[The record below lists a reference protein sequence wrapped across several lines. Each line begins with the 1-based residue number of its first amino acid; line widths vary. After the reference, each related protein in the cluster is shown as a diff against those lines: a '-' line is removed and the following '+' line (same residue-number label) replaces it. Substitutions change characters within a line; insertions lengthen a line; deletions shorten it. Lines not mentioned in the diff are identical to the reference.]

1 MRANWEI
8 GISVIVRAL
17 ELTGA
22 STSSRRSGAVDEAA
36 STRGLRADWSVCG
49 SGESETN
56 CSVICRFGVNSAS
69 AALRALVSRWGSSP
83 RGCDSCCHR
92 LSKSCSGRVTHS
104 RGRKEEILTRWTW
117 EAGHLSA
124 SSIISYPD
132 PRVACSRKS
141 CPLLHQIFVSENINR
156 ISGLGLQ
163 TGVGSTLEPVSAIR
177 CPYQHRSERRPVA
190 ICAIE
195 NDHLPIVDRGHVG
208 ARSGRQQRERL
219 GPAGR
224 RSPQFGEAEPS
235 VASLG
240 ETPLNQEQ

>member
-83 RGCDSCCHR
+83 RGGQMLLPSVKQELLR
-92 LSKSCSGRVTHS
+92 T
-104 RGRKEEILTRWTW
+104 
-117 EAGHLSA
+117 
-124 SSIISYPD
+124 SYPFARSKRGNFD
-132 PRVACSRKS
+132 KMDLGSRALICKLNHLIPGPRVACSRKS

-163 TGVGSTLEPVSAIR
+163 TGVGSTLEPLSAIR
-177 CPYQHRSERRPVA
+177 CPYQHRRFAGLDTSYRRTAAIVCTRKARAASEQDERRFRGP
-190 ICAIE
+190 
-195 NDHLPIVDRGHVG
+195 HLIG
-208 ARSGRQQRERL
+208 
-219 GPAGR
+219 
-224 RSPQFGEAEPS
+224 
-235 VASLG
+235 
-240 ETPLNQEQ
+240 T